1 VSQARRLLPDNQGSW
16 HYLDLVALQ
25 GLIAHNR
32 GEWFERLRLEL
43 RQTRDEPALAIAV
56 FDSNLCV
63 AEYLLYGPTPYQ
75 EVIALA
81 RSLRQAAQRAG
92 ILRAVA
98 FADAL
103 IGEAA
108 LLAGDLPTAERE
120 LREAVELHREIGASA
135 GEAHSLQRLAE
146 VRPPPGRRGGAGAP

>member
-1 VSQARRLLPDNQGSW
+1 GARAAAAAAVEGVELDGGPADSLILLARGGYAYFSGDLDGAWAAVSQARRLLPDNQGSW

-43 RQTRDEPALAIAV
+43 RQTRDEPALAIAL

-75 EVIALA
+75 EVIELA
-81 RSLRQAAQRAG
+81 RSLRQAAERG
-92 ILRAVA
+92 GLLRAAA

-108 LLAGDLPTAERE
+108 LLAGALP
-120 LREAVELHREIGASA
+120 
-135 GEAHSLQRLAE
+135 
-146 VRPPPGRRGGAGAP
+146 